1 MGISSVVLPDDSPC
15 LQESYDLSVETVN
28 RAIQVAAPNSYRN
41 AVYNLGGDIVINTAP
56 DVDGSTFFA
65 DLRAK
70 WNVLDPTSGVVQS
83 SNDVSTGQAFV
94 VPEQA
99 STFTLGDLQN
109 LAAMDEGRR
118 GRRMRGADDMPD
130 DLSLAGL
137 HELRHLQNNVLDGPR
152 APDPH
157 VNNSQ
162 KHFFFHISLH
172 PTL

>member
-1 MGISSVVLPDDSPC
+1 MTALPPTFPGFLAFVRTTMGVSTAVLPDDSPC
-15 LQESYDLSVETVN
+15 LQESYDLSIETVN

-41 AVYNLGGDIVINTAP
+41 AVYNLGGDVLINAAP

-109 LAAMDEGRR
+109 LKTPYGRAYVAVAQKY
-118 GRRMRGADDMPD
+118 G
-130 DLSLAGL
+130 SLWG
-137 HELRHLQNNVLDGPR
+137 
-152 APDPH
+152 
-157 VNNSQ
+157 
-162 KHFFFHISLH
+162 IS
-172 PTL
+172 

>member
-1 MGISSVVLPDDSPC
+1 MTALPPTFPGFLVFVRTTMGISPAVLPDADPS
-15 LQESYDLSVETVN
+15 LSDAYDLAIETVN
-28 RAIQVAAPNSYRN
+28 RAIQVAAPNSYRS
-41 AVYNLGGDIVINTAP
+41 AVYNLGGDVLINAAP

-109 LAAMDEGRR
+109 LKTPYGRAYVAIAQKY
-118 GRRMRGADDMPD
+118 GSLWG
-130 DLSLAGL
+130 LS
-137 HELRHLQNNVLDGPR
+137 
-152 APDPH
+152 
-157 VNNSQ
+157 
-162 KHFFFHISLH
+162 
-172 PTL
+172 